1 MYLFCLVIGDVM
13 YNKRILL
20 LSILLLIHLIIIAVI
35 LYIPSNIENPINIG
49 SYDETQTY
57 VIENKSLVWI
67 SKTGK
72 KYHLNP
78 DCSNMKNPLQI
89 TIEEAEIRDYIPCK
103 KCY

>member
-1 MYLFCLVIGDVM
+1 M

-20 LSILLLIHLIIIAVI
+20 LSILLLIDLIVIAVI
-35 LYIPSNIENPINIG
+35 SYVPSNIENPMIIEES
-49 SYDETQTY
+49 SYGEPQTY
-57 VIENKSLVWI
+57 VDEYKILVWI

-72 KYHLNP
+72 RYHLNP

-103 KCY
+103 KCYYN